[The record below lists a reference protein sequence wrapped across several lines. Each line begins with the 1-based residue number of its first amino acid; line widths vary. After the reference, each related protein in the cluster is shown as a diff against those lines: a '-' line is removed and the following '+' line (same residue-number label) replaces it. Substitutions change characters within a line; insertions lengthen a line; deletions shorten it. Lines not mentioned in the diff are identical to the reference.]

1 MKNIYKISFVLLS
14 FFAFIGCNVDDDDQ
28 EMVLP
33 TKSISASFEKQVQ
46 IIAIPDNA
54 SSYDLVINFSE
65 ELPSYS
71 SVEYS
76 IDGGA
81 SATVSASTGDSS
93 VTIPIT
99 FALTDN
105 FHDVDISDF
114 IVVNSQAR
122 NFTSSIVGN
131 TTVRV
136 MRQGYF
142 TATMTWATPENDIDF
157 GLQPMSSAWVDT
169 YAWIDTSLGITN
181 LEFLEGTLDDGN
193 YAIAAAFYTS
203 PTDVIVNYSLQTA
216 SGDYSFD
223 LLTSEDFANVLWFT
237 KSSDTDGTVSYTFY
251 TEDPS

>member
-1 MKNIYKISFVLLS
+1 MKNIHKISILLLS
-14 FFAFIGCNVDDDDQ
+14 VFTFIGCNVDDDDQ
-28 EMVLP
+28 IMVLP
-33 TKSISASFEKQVQ
+33 SKNISASFENQAQ
-46 IIAIPDNA
+46 IIGIPDNA
-54 SSYDLVINFSE
+54 ISYDLVIKFSE

-81 SATVSASTGDSS
+81 SAIVSASTGDNS

-99 FALTDN
+99 FAATDN

-114 IVVNSQAR
+114 IVVNAQAR
-122 NFTSSIVGN
+122 NYTSSITGN

-157 GLQPMSSAWVDT
+157 GLQPMTSAWGDT
-169 YAWIDTSLGITN
+169 FDWIDTSLN
-181 LEFLEGTLDDGN
+181 FFPPEFLEGTLDDGN
-193 YAIAAAFYTS
+193 YAIYVAWWTS
-203 PTDVIVNYSLQTA
+203 PANVSVNYSIVTA
-216 SGDYSFD
+216 GGNFSFD
-223 LLTSEDFANVLWFT
+223 LLTSQDGNILWFT
-237 KSSDTDGTVSYTFY
+237 KSSDTSGNVSYTFY